1 MRPAAGYHFGA
12 EEEALLLEHSSKAS
26 SSKCLQYYPEL
37 AHYTPAQLKQR
48 IPAAHDSRKVYAQ
61 CDAKFALNQKSC
73 GSCWAFSAATTFNW
87 RLCVMSNGTYK
98 NELISPQTLTS
109 CTCQASFVRHAC
121 ARVARDRVLSAP
133 CAGCR
138 HIPRVVWRQD
148 QQGRLQ
154 VCDACVP

>member
-26 SSKCLQYYPEL
+26 SSQCIQYYPEL

-121 ARVARDRVLSAP
+121 AACCPRSRSQ
-133 CAGCR
+133 CALR
-138 HIPRVVWRQD
+138 
-148 QQGRLQ
+148 RLQ
-154 VCDACVP
+154 AHTPRRLARAHTAAAGL